1 MSEYSP
7 WKIIILLLLGS
18 LFALISGVILG
29 NVNVLLDFGSSLIIG
44 LFTFLI
50 AGIFWISAMVGL
62 KGMRKKENPR
72 TVKSSLPKKV
82 IVKKPYFKRIERP
95 RIFEY
100 KPKEFLV
107 GSKKLSKYHRP
118 DCRWAKGIK
127 PENKILFENPEEAE
141 RNGYVLCKVCKPS

>member
-29 NVNVLLDFGSSLIIG
+29 NVDVLLDFGSSLIIG
-44 LFTFLI
+44 LFTFLV

-62 KGMRKKENPR
+62 KGMRKKETPR
-72 TVKSSLPKKV
+72 IVKPSLPKKV
-82 IVKKPYFKRIERP
+82 IVKRPYFERIERP

-107 GSKKLSKYHRP
+107 GSKEMNKYHRP

-127 PENKILFENPEEAE
+127 SENKILFENSEEA
-141 RNGYVLCKVCKPS
+141 RKKSYVPCRVCKPG